1 MNADSREQTNPSQR
15 TAKSSLETNRTYH
28 EMCWCTATYPHQHT
42 CLHRFSHR
50 SPSLR
55 SIHLLHAW
63 VLLFAPF
70 MSPILWTMSWGSK
83 TGFLPTRSPPEL
95 STSEWLLSSGIP
107 ILQITFTTF
116 MATPA
121 FSYRCRNHICA
132 FFRTVF
138 LSLWILAWTWRMGTD
153 GVHQQNLTFFQTSE
167 FTMLNHEWTHWI
179 SADFSCN
186 FSTILNPENTFLF
199 VIMSIIFLP

>member
-1 MNADSREQTNPSQR
+1 MPPLLRCEVRDDERLQII
-15 TAKSSLETNRTYH
+15 TAILWNLKTLS
-28 EMCWCTATYPHQHT
+28 
-42 CLHRFSHR
+42 
-50 SPSLR
+50 
-55 SIHLLHAW
+55 AW
-63 VLLFAPF
+63 
-70 MSPILWTMSWGSK
+70 MSPTTFPLLAEHSWQFQDLVENNPVQVSHFRNQQRNPKWNRIHHCYASQKLSNHECFLGL
-83 TGFLPTRSPPEL
+83 GFS
-95 STSEWLLSSGIP
+95 